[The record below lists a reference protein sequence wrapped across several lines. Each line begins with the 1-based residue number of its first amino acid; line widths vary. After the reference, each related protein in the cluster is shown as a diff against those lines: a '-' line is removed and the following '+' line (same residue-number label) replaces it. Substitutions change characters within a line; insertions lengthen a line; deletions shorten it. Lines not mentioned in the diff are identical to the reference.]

1 MESRAKKTYSIL
13 IIISLLLVGAVV
25 LLAVFDVLQPIWIVA
40 PVALG
45 VIFIIT
51 ILWAIFIRK
60 LKKEKA
66 DFIQSDKH
74 RASDEDA
81 PQYKPYDPAKATASK
96 EAIYCEYCEA
106 RMEPDED
113 VCSNCKKKRDR
124 FAGMKL
130 T

>member
-1 MESRAKKTYSIL
+1 MVTRAKKTIFIR
-13 IIISLLLVGAVV
+13 IIVSLLLAGAIVV
-25 LLAVFDVLQPIWIVA
+25 IAILNFGQPDWLIILIWA
-40 PVALG
+40 T
-45 VIFIIT
+45 FIIM
-51 ILWAIFIRK
+51 
-60 LKKEKA
+60 LKNERA
-66 DFIQSDKH
+66 DFIPSGKH
-74 RASDEDA
+74 RPSDEDA
-81 PQYKPYDPAKATASK
+81 PEYKAYDPAKATASK